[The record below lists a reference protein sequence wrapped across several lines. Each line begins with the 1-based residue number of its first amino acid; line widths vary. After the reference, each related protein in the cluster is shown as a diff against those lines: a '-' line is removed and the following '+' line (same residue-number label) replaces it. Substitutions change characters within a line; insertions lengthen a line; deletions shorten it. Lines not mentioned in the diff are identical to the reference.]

1 MSSQQ
6 VAPLTKGCSNETT
19 SRRSSK
25 SSAAWKWTL
34 DCLVGVET
42 RPELEA
48 GVAAVEESSFW
59 PEFSAESMSP
69 NVGRKRSKTGYYGET
84 VSKNVLIYGVKRY
97 TLIT

>member
-6 VAPLTKGCSNETT
+6 VVPLTKGCSNETT

-25 SSAAWKWTL
+25 LSAAWKWTL

-59 PEFSAESMSP
+59 PEFSAESMS
-69 NVGRKRSKTGYYGET
+69 
-84 VSKNVLIYGVKRY
+84 
-97 TLIT
+97 LITSDENVVGLVTTAKQYLRKF

>member
-6 VAPLTKGCSNETT
+6 IAPLTKGCSNKTT

-48 GVAAVEESSFW
+48 GVAAVEESSLW
-59 PEFSAESMSP
+59 PEFSAESMS
-69 NVGRKRSKTGYYGET
+69 
-84 VSKNVLIYGVKRY
+84 
-97 TLIT
+97 LITLDENIVGLVTTAKPYLRTF